1 MLAEPGF
8 WLIVAGGGAA
18 LSALVSAEIA
28 MRCTLLSIRRQ
39 MIQLSCLHVFNRHKS
54 VWQSDAEANGLGDC
68 SEAKSVQACSG
79 RKSLTR
85 IAGACGTTRRL
96 RHF

>member
-18 LSALVSAEIA
+18 LSALFSAEIA

-39 MIQLSCLHVFNRHKS
+39 MIQLSCLHGFQPTQKRL
-54 VWQSDAEANGLGDC
+54 AERRRSKRA
-68 SEAKSVQACSG
+68 
-79 RKSLTR
+79 
-85 IAGACGTTRRL
+85 RRL
-96 RHF
+96 LRSEVSSGLLGP